1 MDEVKRYQDNLA
13 LVTYIANKWKSSFPT
28 EYHEDLLAQGRLGL
42 WAACKN
48 FNESFGF
55 KFGTFAWKCI
65 NNEIGKMYRIYRNT
79 FNKPHVSM
87 DDIIYR
93 NENGDITV
101 EDRVGYEPDFDANLI
116 VSDILNKYKNNDIII
131 MRLDGLTQREIAN
144 RLNISQG
151 EVSRRISRC
160 KKEILNMIYPRR

>member
-1 MDEVKRYQDNLA
+1 
-13 LVTYIANKWKSSFPT
+13 
-28 EYHEDLLAQGRLGL
+28 
-42 WAACKN
+42 
-48 FNESFGF
+48 
-55 KFGTFAWKCI
+55 
-65 NNEIGKMYRIYRNT
+65 MYRIYRNT

-151 EVSRRISRC
+151 EVSRRISKC
-160 KKEILNMIYPRR
+160 KKEILNMIYPGR